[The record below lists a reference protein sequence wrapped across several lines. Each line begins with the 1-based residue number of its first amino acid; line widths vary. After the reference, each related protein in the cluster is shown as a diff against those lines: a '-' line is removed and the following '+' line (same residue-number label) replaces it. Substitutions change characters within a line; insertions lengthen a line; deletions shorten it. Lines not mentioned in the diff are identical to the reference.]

1 MLLNKINEKLNKT
14 IKNIKLSQVIRVAI
28 VFLKPFYPNQNEKSL
43 YNNLIFKANPSLSFQ
58 KSDVS
63 QIEFKEVDNR
73 VIVEI
78 TLNFLSIF
86 GSQSPMPA
94 NYSEMV
100 LRSYESDKIL
110 YDFLNLFNHHLQ
122 RFIYPIWEKHRY
134 YIQYQKDLSDTFSGY
149 ILSFLGLRINFKDGE
164 SKIDLSKLFRYAGL
178 LNLPFKSANNIKTI
192 LKHYLSHENLEIIE
206 FLPEKFFI
214 PNYQKTN
221 LGLGNC
227 SLQESFLIGDYII
240 GRNNKFKILLKNCKF
255 EDFKDY
261 SILGNKINELKKLMD
276 FILQEP
282 LSYDL
287 ALHIKEEDKKEFILK
302 EDSDFHLGINFW
314 MGLKSNDEEVVM
326 IMRDKN
332 EN

>member
-1 MLLNKINEKLNKT
+1 MLLDKVNEKLNK
-14 IKNIKLSQVIRVAI
+14 IVKNVKLSQVIRI
-28 VFLKPFYPNQNEKSL
+28 TMVFLKPFYPNETEKSL

-63 QIEFKEVDNR
+63 HIEFKEIDKK

-86 GSQSPMPA
+86 GSQSPMPS

-122 RFIYPIWEKHRY
+122 KFVYPIWKKHRY
-134 YIQYQKDLSDTFSGY
+134 YIQYEKDLSDTFSGY
-149 ILSFLGLRINFKDGE
+149 ILSFLGFKMSFTKSE
-164 SKIDLSKLFRYAGL
+164 SKINLSKLFRYIGL
-178 LNLPFKSANNIKTI
+178 LNLPFKSTNNIKTI
-192 LKHYLSHENLEIIE
+192 LKHYLSHNDLEIIE
-206 FLPEKFFI
+206 FLPERFDI

-227 SLQESFLIGDYII
+227 RLEESFLIGDYVI
-240 GRNNKFKILLKNCKF
+240 GKNNKFKILLKNSKF
-255 EDFKDY
+255 DDLKNY
-261 SILGNKINELKKLMD
+261 SILGNKIDELKELMN

-287 ALHIKEEDKKEFILK
+287 ALHIREEDKKEFVLK
-302 EDSDFHLGINFW
+302 EGSDFYLGINFW
-314 MGLKSNDEEVVM
+314 IGLKTNDEEIVM
-326 IMRDKN
+326 IKRN
-332 EN
+332 ENEN